1 MENEI
6 MKDAEAKKILDDIK
20 EKVDLSQV
28 EDMIKNNYFSWKDG
42 EIEYRVRL
50 LNREDRDA
58 LYLMMVKKLNCLLED
73 IEIKKESELKEIYK
87 EKRGIDIDDIDKQ
100 IKKLEDDRFVLKLK
114 IGQAISENVGESVLV
129 EYKNQVEEI
138 TESIQ
143 KIGIQRDNLLA
154 HSMEKLLEAYDLE
167 VKTWLTLEKK
177 VEDNWIRLFSTF
189 DEFRKCE
196 DDNLITKA
204 AHYNM
209 LIQLR

>member
-177 VEDNWIRLFSTF
+177 VEDNWIILFSTF